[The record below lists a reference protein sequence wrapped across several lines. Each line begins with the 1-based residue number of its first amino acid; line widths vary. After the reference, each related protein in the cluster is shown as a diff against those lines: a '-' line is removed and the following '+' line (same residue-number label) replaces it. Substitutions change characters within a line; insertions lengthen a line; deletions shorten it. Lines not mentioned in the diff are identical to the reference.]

1 MNQSIK
7 KRKQL
12 IIKKIL
18 TDDEERS
25 DKRNERDIGEG
36 ALKRVFTQMTF
47 ESKTRQ
53 AREARH
59 QKERNHHVANSH
71 KHRHR

>member
-12 IIKKIL
+12 IKKKIL

-25 DKRNERDIGEG
+25 DKRNERDIGE
-36 ALKRVFTQMTF
+36 
-47 ESKTRQ
+47 
-53 AREARH
+53 
-59 QKERNHHVANSH
+59 
-71 KHRHR
+71 